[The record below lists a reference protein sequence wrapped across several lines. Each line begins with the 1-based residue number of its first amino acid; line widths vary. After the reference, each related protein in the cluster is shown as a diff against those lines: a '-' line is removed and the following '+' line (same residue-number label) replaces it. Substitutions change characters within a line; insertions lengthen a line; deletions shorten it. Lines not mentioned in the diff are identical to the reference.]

1 MTSLLPP
8 LALTDA
14 LVLRGGALQNG
25 SLALAEGRIA
35 HSAVTEVD
43 LSGYLILPGIID
55 LHGDGFEHHIAPRPS
70 ARFALA
76 DGLASYDREAA
87 AHGVTTAY
95 MAQGWSWEGGP
106 RGPDKAEEFMA
117 AVQAYRQEAMTDL
130 RVQIRAETHLVAEA
144 DRLIEAVRRF
154 GVDYVV
160 FNNHLAE
167 ARQMARLAPADF
179 TAWARKI
186 GRTAADL
193 TRDVEAA
200 TALEKS
206 VPRSLRKLAEA
217 FDAMGLHYGS
227 HDDPDAETR
236 SYFAMIG
243 ATIAE
248 FPTTRGAAAGAR
260 AMNNPVLMG
269 APNVVRGASQA
280 GNVSASNLV
289 QDGLC
294 EVLVSDYHLPALPL
308 AAWALVDRGIL
319 DLAQAWALIS
329 THPAQ
334 VMGLHDRGEITL
346 GRRADLVVIDAA
358 SRKIEA
364 TICAGRLTHLSGQA
378 ALRFMGQRRAK
389 TALAAE

>member
-8 LALTDA
+8 LTLTNA

-25 SLALAEGRIA
+25 TVALAEGRIA
-35 HSAVTEVD
+35 HGAVTEVD
-43 LSGYLILPGIID
+43 LSGYLVLPGIID

-76 DGLASYDREAA
+76 AGLASYDREAA

-117 AVQAYRQEAMTDL
+117 AVQAYRREAMTDL

-144 DRLIEAVRRF
+144 DRLIEAVRDF
-154 GVDYVV
+154 GVDYVI

-217 FDAMGLHYGS
+217 FDAMGLRYGS

-243 ATIAE
+243 AEIAE

-269 APNVVRGASQA
+269 APNVVRGGSQA

-294 EVLVSDYHLPALPL
+294 DVLVSDYHLPALPL
-308 AAWALVDRGIL
+308 AVWALVDRGIL

-329 THPAQ
+329 TRPAQ
-334 VMGLHDRGEITL
+334 VMGLHDRGEIAL
-346 GRRADLVVIDAA
+346 GRRADLVVVHAA
-358 SRKIEA
+358 NRKIEA

-378 ALRFMGQRRAK
+378 ALRFMGLGRAQ